1 MFRAGAGGWHL
12 WGHCSAKV
20 APSASLTRPPLKPP
34 SISAAASQ
42 PEVPKLKK
50 KKKKKAHGLSHFLQ
64 SAYDRSLYHSIN
76 PLAWRAQRQVEKTGS
91 WRGRRTITQ
100 VGMTSPWAGYK
111 AVRTNTQSLEEHLKS
126 FGVKDGLRSL
136 LCLTADWL
144 LLAVPVRELQRRGIP
159 ERTHKTCQN
168 ELVVLGSVWTYGH
181 PALSKDGGETFISV
195 AAEGKQKSLIALF
208 FYTIAAVYSL
218 RAINRRELSIAWGVN
233 SCFCGPGAQDC
244 YFTHHISSFQSCLAI
259 RWGHFSHTLSR
270 HAPYFI
276 NSVF

>member
-1 MFRAGAGGWHL
+1 MSFTLSHYDIRLAQMFRAGAGGWHL

-144 LLAVPVRELQRRGIP
+144 LLAVPESPKEHTRLVKMNLSYLVACGLMVTLLSVRMGAKP
-159 ERTHKTCQN
+159 
-168 ELVVLGSVWTYGH
+168 
-181 PALSKDGGETFISV
+181 LSQSQ
-195 AAEGKQKSLIALF
+195 QKVS
-208 FYTIAAVYSL
+208 
-218 RAINRRELSIAWGVN
+218 R
-233 SCFCGPGAQDC
+233 
-244 YFTHHISSFQSCLAI
+244 
-259 RWGHFSHTLSR
+259 SHL
-270 HAPYFI
+270 
-276 NSVF
+276 